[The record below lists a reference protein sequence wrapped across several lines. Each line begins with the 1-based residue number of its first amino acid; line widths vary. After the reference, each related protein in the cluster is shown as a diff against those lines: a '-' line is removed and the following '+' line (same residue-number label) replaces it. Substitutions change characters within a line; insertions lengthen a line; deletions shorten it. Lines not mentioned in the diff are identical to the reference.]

1 MIIVLIFE
9 GRIKIGKMC
18 IISTKNKTKLN
29 KQTNV
34 DAKEE
39 LEDSKGVIRTSKSKK
54 DRQNN
59 NPQKV
64 QKYKQRS
71 KIHTH
76 TTKDQV
82 TRTPLVTSFDLI

>member
-18 IISTKNKTKLN
+18 IISTTKTQN
-29 KQTNV
+29 QTNV

-39 LEDSKGVIRTSKSKK
+39 FEGSKGVISKSK

-59 NPQKV
+59 D
-64 QKYKQRS
+64 
-71 KIHTH
+71 
-76 TTKDQV
+76 TKSTKGQ
-82 TRTPLVTSFDLI
+82 TMI